1 MLKRSFFVKLL
12 DNWPVKI
19 LSLAAAVVL
28 MQLYRINTLEERFFT
43 IPLDVQINENYIS
56 VDNSVDKVRVRLRG
70 SEEDVYSVLE
80 DDIEAYIDLSSKTVE
95 GEFQAPILIK
105 KKGSVLNINNLEIIV
120 DPIYARTHLEQKLT
134 RSIFVQPK
142 LNGFPLSGYK
152 LDQFFIAPSSVT
164 VTGPK
169 SQIENLQF
177 IQTEDIDLLGRFEDF
192 TVLSRLVHDSEDI
205 TFLGGD
211 VIEFTGI
218 ISEELLIRTISDID
232 IVSVDMSDSLLI
244 NGIFPKAT
252 IKVQG
257 TQQRLEKIKLQNLQF
272 TIDCSEITSPGR
284 YSLPVLVDIPD
295 DLTVLTYNPPKVEFD
310 VVSITAVSGSE
321 ENAE

>member
-1 MLKRSFFVKLL
+1 MILKKSFFLKLV

-19 LSLAAAVVL
+19 LSIAAAVVL

-43 IPLDVQINENYIS
+43 IPLEIQINDRFIS
-56 VDNSVDKVRVRLRG
+56 IDSSVEKVRIKLTG
-70 SEEDVYSVLE
+70 NEEDIFSVLE
-80 DDIEAYIDLSSKTVE
+80 EDIEAYIDLSSKTVE
-95 GEFQAPILIK
+95 GEFQAPVLIK
-105 KKGSVLNINNLEIIV
+105 KKGSALNVKNLAITV
-120 DPIYARTHLEQKLT
+120 DPIYARTHLEQVLT
-134 RSIFVQPK
+134 RPIVVQPK

-152 LDQFFIAPSSVT
+152 LERYFIAPSQVT

-169 SQIENLQF
+169 SQIEDLQF

-192 TVLSRLVHDSEDI
+192 TVLSRLVHQSDYI

-218 ISEELLIRTISDID
+218 ITEELLIRTFDNLN
-232 IVSVDMSDSLLI
+232 IVSVDLADNLLI
-244 NGIFPKAT
+244 NGILSKAT

-272 TIDCSEITSPGR
+272 TVDCSGIRGPGL
-284 YSLPVLVDIPD
+284 YTFPVTVDIPD
-295 DLTVLTYNPPKVEFD
+295 DLAVLTYNPSKVEFE
-310 VVSITAVSGSE
+310 VVSIE
-321 ENAE
+321 ETVP